1 MISGQRIVALLLSG
15 GGGTRLWPAS
25 TETHPKQFLKLLGDR
40 SLYQQTLA
48 RLSKGGVDRI
58 AVVANAAHLDLVQQQ
73 AEEISTTIDTLMLEP
88 MKRDS
93 GPAIAAGVAAIR
105 LAEPAT
111 AIVVALPC
119 DHLIDDEGAFHQSL
133 RRAVAVA
140 ELGFLVTFGI
150 SITEP
155 STEYGYIERGT
166 AIANESQAYRVKTF
180 HEKPAQQT
188 ARDYAQSGRFY
199 WNSGIFAFRGDVF
212 AEDAARHM
220 PEIWD
225 ACCKSIGI
233 GVRQTP
239 TILRLDADAFALAPK
254 VSIDHALFEKSDRVA
269 VVPADFRW
277 SDVGTWI
284 AVHAASRA
292 DAGGN
297 VAYGDVTSKDV
308 TGSLLV
314 GHGVRVVAIGIQDLV
329 VVASPAGALVAPLH
343 RAAELKQM
351 LEQLTLSDKET
362 NSRP

>member
-1 MISGQRIVALLLSG
+1 MISGQHIVALLLSG
-15 GGGTRLWPAS
+15 GGGTRLWPVS
-25 TETHPKQFLKLLGDR
+25 TETSPKQFLKLLGDR
-40 SLYQQTLA
+40 SLYQETLA

-73 AEEISTTIDTLMLEP
+73 AEEISTVIDTLVLEP
-88 MKRDS
+88 MRRDS
-93 GPAIAAGVAAIR
+93 GPAIAAGVAAMR
-105 LAEPAT
+105 LTEPAT

-119 DHLIDDEGAFHQSL
+119 DHLIADDDAFHHSL
-133 RRAVAVA
+133 GRAVAVA
-140 ELGFLVTFGI
+140 ELGWLVTFGI
-150 SITEP
+150 AITEP
-155 STEYGYIERGT
+155 STEFGYIERGA
-166 AIANESQAYRVKTF
+166 AIVNEPYAYRVKTF

-225 ACCKSIGI
+225 ACGKAVGA
-233 GVRQTP
+233 RDQKTQ
-239 TILRLDADAFALAPK
+239 TILRLDDKAFALAPK
-254 VSIDHALFEKSDRVA
+254 VSIDRALFEKSDRVA

-277 SDVGTWI
+277 SDVGTWTT
-284 AVHAASRA
+284 VHAASGA
-292 DAGGN
+292 DSGGN

-314 GHGVRVVAIGIQDLV
+314 GHGVRVVAIGVQDLV
-329 VVASPAGALVAPLH
+329 VVASPAGAFVAPLH